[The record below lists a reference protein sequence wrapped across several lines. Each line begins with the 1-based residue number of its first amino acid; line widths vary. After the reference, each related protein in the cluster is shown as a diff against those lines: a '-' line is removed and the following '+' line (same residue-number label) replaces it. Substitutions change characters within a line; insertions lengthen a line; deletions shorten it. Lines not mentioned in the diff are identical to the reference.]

1 MCWSIDSKIGAILVL
16 PTIAVSIWILFQ
28 SKTVSAIY
36 HNIAVCFWITA
47 NSLWMISELY
57 KFEDKAKPIVII
69 LFAIGI
75 IMLAYYYI
83 RAAMVKKKVS

>member
-1 MCWSIDSKIGAILVL
+1 MCWSIDSKIGAMLVF
-16 PTIAVSIWILFQ
+16 PTIAVSIWILMQ

-57 KFEDKAKPIVII
+57 KFEDKTKPVVII
-69 LFAIGI
+69 LFSFGLLI
-75 IMLAYYYI
+75 LAYYYI
-83 RAAMVKKKVS
+83 RTALVKKRVS